1 MTEAS
6 GQKTPSAPREVS
18 SNRLLRTTLLWS
30 GAVALALA
38 IAGALIGLAVAG
50 TSGLW
55 SALIAVLLAAVFLG
69 LTAGTILVANRW
81 YGDPLYVPIFFGSVM
96 GGWIVKFALFIVVL
110 LVLRGAAW
118 LNGTVFFV
126 ALVVSVL
133 ASLAVDLVVMLKM
146 RVPHVGDT
154 SLPTLAD
161 VVDEAR
167 YSSRVAQVVDGVDDE
182 VDTPTPGEK
191 GEGRP
196 AARPADESHSQD

>member
-6 GQKTPSAPREVS
+6 APNTPRTPREVS

-30 GAVALALA
+30 A
-38 IAGALIGLAVAG
+38 IVTAGLAVVGAIVGFAVVG

-55 SALIAVLLAAVFLG
+55 SALVAVLLAAVFLG

-81 YGDPLYVPIFFGSVM
+81 YGDPLYTPIFFGAVM

-110 LVLRGAAW
+110 FVLRGAPW

-126 ALVVSVL
+126 ALVVSVI
-133 ASLAVDLVVMLKM
+133 ASLAIDVVVMLRM
-146 RVPHVGDT
+146 RVPHVGDV

-161 VVDEAR
+161 IIDEAR
-167 YSSRVAQVVDGVDDE
+167 RPSAPAPEGAT
-182 VDTPTPGEK
+182 TPE
-191 GEGRP
+191 EGAGPIRSDQ
-196 AARPADESHSQD
+196 ADENPPRG